1 MICVETE
8 AERDSRGWNGLDG
21 DVERRDVDE
30 GEPGNRMEVGEDWLT
45 RAVGMVE
52 NEGGGDVV
60 VGHAGGRGRGGQT
73 GGGCGTNAGAEQTH
87 TKGNLRIRAGGLDRA
102 KGRVSIRNVERTTA
116 SGTTGGVAGAVVP
129 DEEGGPILVVEG
141 YSVSGDEDGRESDD
155 VRDDVQS
162 GDGGGDGVAD
172 TGIARGCE
180 REETTCGG
188 GGTAPGARCGSM
200 DETLTK
206 TAGELV
212 KQRQAL
218 EQQDAEN
225 VTAME
230 IENENQTRKP
240 KRDALQE
247 TLGLG
252 GQWMVVLYDSGER
265 AFSRI
270 ESD

>member
-87 TKGNLRIRAGGLDRA
+87 TKGDLRIRAGGLDRA

-129 DEEGGPILVVEG
+129 DEGGGPILVVEG

-206 TAGELV
+206 TARGACEAAAGAGATG
-212 KQRQAL
+212 R
-218 EQQDAEN
+218 
-225 VTAME
+225 
-230 IENENQTRKP
+230 
-240 KRDALQE
+240 
-247 TLGLG
+247 
-252 GQWMVVLYDSGER
+252 GER
-265 AFSRI
+265 DGDGDREREPNAETEAGRAAG
-270 ESD
+270 DVGAGGPVDGGAV